1 MAYEEKEIEI
11 GLNNIAIHRDNDK
24 ETNNNNNN
32 RTAGNE
38 EDIKSISRLSKKLQ
52 SFVLSQIL
60 LLQSRKKWGII
71 FTIATLVG
79 TVCSLS
85 SDADNNAQIMTI
97 IQSISNYDHFG
108 DNLVSLLGTILKVML
123 LPIITSFLIIV
134 GMYVFNDLIDA
145 DLDKINGK
153 KRPIP
158 MGLVSKWQAWIFVVL
173 TNGLGIIFSIVT
185 FNCNCI
191 IETSML
197 AIIGILYSA
206 PKIALK
212 DRFIIKTLC
221 ISLAMMLC
229 LMIGSSTAVTATSST
244 TSVHNNYD
252 IHHDLTSI
260 IMKNEKLNGS
270 DHFDFGNPTHINFF
284 SLTIVSIYSALML
297 GIMVFI
303 TSPFNDLGDI
313 SGDKAA
319 GRKTIPVVIGKENTV
334 KLAILL
340 AVSLPIISVIAY
352 CLFPTII
359 GIYSPILVGIASILI
374 TITMTKALKSV
385 NEPDIVIK
393 FLKKKTLPLHI
404 TLQVS
409 LMAGS
414 ILLLFSR

>member
-1 MAYEEKEIEI
+1 
-11 GLNNIAIHRDNDK
+11 
-24 ETNNNNNN
+24 
-32 RTAGNE
+32 
-38 EDIKSISRLSKKLQ
+38 
-52 SFVLSQIL
+52 V
-60 LLQSRKKWGII
+60 
-71 FTIATLVG
+71 VG
-79 TVCSLS
+79 TVCGLS

-108 DNLVSLLGTILKVML
+108 NNLASLLSTILKVML

-134 GMYVFNDLIDA
+134 GMYVFNDLIDS

-185 FNCNCI
+185 FNCISI

-197 AIIGILYSA
+197 VIIGILYSA

-212 DRFIIKTLC
+212 DRFIIKTLA

-229 LMIGSSTAVTATSST
+229 LMIGSSTVVTATSTT

-252 IHHDLTSI
+252 IHHDLT
-260 IMKNEKLNGS
+260 
-270 DHFDFGNPTHINFF
+270 
-284 SLTIVSIYSALML
+284 SIYSALML

-352 CLFPTII
+352 CLFPTIL
-359 GIYSPILVGIASILI
+359 GIYSPILVGIASTLI

-385 NEPDIVIK
+385 NEPDVVIK